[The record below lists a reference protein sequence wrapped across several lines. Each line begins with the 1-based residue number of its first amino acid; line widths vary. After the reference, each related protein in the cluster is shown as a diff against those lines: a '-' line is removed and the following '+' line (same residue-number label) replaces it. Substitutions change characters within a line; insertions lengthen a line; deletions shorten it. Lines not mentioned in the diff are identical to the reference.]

1 MSNSVGTNARFKN
14 ADYPANWFHGP
25 FGCIVPYPRETLD
38 LTSSL
43 RPLSN
48 QAPKTITKFSSS
60 FLFNN
65 WFPKYFQA
73 WFFVIA
79 ATLTIVFYLEFTDRM
94 NFRRNNSFNFKSAG
108 RDVIGRRRVTD
119 FVLGNLV
126 SQGKNGS
133 INHQNYHIHFLILKK
148 FCRAN
153 ILFNSTSSS
162 HSSRSVV
169 CWLFFP
175 CTDLLQHVDIS
186 SHVWKSKAIGQHD
199 SRTSQHSWNQF
210 YS

>member
-1 MSNSVGTNARFKN
+1 MEDSATTRGAISYLVTNVLHNKQYGMENELISLFFTKEVDYLLSNSVGTNARFKN

-48 QAPKTITKFSSS
+48 QAPKTITNFSSS
-60 FLFNN
+60 FLFDN

-73 WFFVIA
+73 WFYVIA

-126 SQGKNGS
+126 SQGTNVS
-133 INHQNYHIHFLILKK
+133 VNHQKYHIHLLI
-148 FCRAN
+148 
-153 ILFNSTSSS
+153 
-162 HSSRSVV
+162 
-169 CWLFFP
+169 
-175 CTDLLQHVDIS
+175 
-186 SHVWKSKAIGQHD
+186 
-199 SRTSQHSWNQF
+199 
-210 YS
+210 